1 MSSCHGNGPS
11 ASAAGGITAALAGQP
26 NVGKSTV
33 FNMLT
38 GLNQHVGNW
47 PGKTVEQRSGVCSYD
62 GVEMTIVDLPGTYSL
77 TANSQEELIAREYI
91 ITQHPQVVAAIV
103 NAAILERGLYLVAEL
118 MALDV
123 PLVIGLNMID
133 VAHGQGVD
141 IEPHVLEA
149 ALGVPVVPMTASSNK
164 GVQRLVQ
171 TIAAVA
177 NGSITCTP
185 SKPDIRADHRAI
197 LAQVEQI
204 ITSFVPALY
213 SVPWVALKLLEG
225 DPAVAATMQQSLPAD
240 AWQQVQGILRRH
252 EDAALAIAS
261 GRYEWIGRM
270 VRAAVV
276 QPHEGQVSVTERLDR
291 VATHPVWGLG
301 LLAVMLAIIFG
312 LTYSLG
318 APLQVWLNYAVVGGL
333 ASAVTGGLSG
343 APAWLSGLLV
353 SGVISG
359 AGTMLTFL
367 PILVIFFAAM
377 AVLEDV
383 GYMARAAYVMDRF
396 MHPMGLHGKSFL
408 PLFLGFGCNV
418 PAVQGARI
426 VEEPRA
432 RLLTILLAPL
442 VPCTGRMAVVAFV
455 APLFFGG
462 AATLVSWGL
471 IMVSLLVL
479 GLVGLVVSKTMAR
492 GEPVAF
498 IMELPLYHR
507 PHLRSI
513 ALLVWQRCLLFVQ
526 RAGTLILVVSVVVW
540 LLSWLPNGSL
550 ETSWLAGMGRFLA
563 PLGAA
568 MGMDWRV
575 LVALLTSFIAKENS
589 VATLGVLM
597 GSGQSGLAAALP
609 AMLSPAAALAFLV
622 VQVLFIPCLAT
633 LSAIRLE
640 TNSWRWTLA
649 SVLLLT
655 VIAFSAGIGVYQV
668 LRVF

>member
-1 MSSCHGNGPS
+1 MSSCHGNGQS
-11 ASAAGGITAALAGQP
+11 MSAAGGITVAVAGQP

-47 PGKTVEQRSGVCSYD
+47 PGKTVEQRCGVCSYD

-77 TANSQEELIAREYI
+77 TANSQEELIAREFI

-103 NAAILERGLYLVAEL
+103 NAATLERGLYLVAEI

-123 PLVIGLNMID
+123 PLVIGLNMMD
-133 VAHGQGVD
+133 VAHEEGID

-177 NGSITCTP
+177 SGSITCTP

-204 ITSFVPALY
+204 ITPFVPALY
-213 SVPWVALKLLEG
+213 SAPWMALKLLEG
-225 DPAVAATMQQSLPAD
+225 DPAVATMMQQTLAAD

-312 LTYSLG
+312 LTYTLG
-318 APLQVWLNYAVVGGL
+318 APLQAWLNKAVVGGL
-333 ASAVTGGLSG
+333 ASAVTDGLSA

-353 SGVISG
+353 SGGIGG
-359 AGTMLTFL
+359 AGTVLTFL
-367 PILVIFFAAM
+367 PILVVFFAAM

-426 VEEPRA
+426 IEEPRA

-442 VPCTGRMAVVAFV
+442 VPCTGRMAVVAFI
-455 APLFFGG
+455 APLFFGA

-471 IMVSLLVL
+471 IMVSLFVL
-479 GLVGLVVSKTMAR
+479 GLVGMVVSKTVAR

-526 RAGTLILVVSVVVW
+526 RAGTLILAFSVVIWV
-540 LLSWLPNGSL
+540 LGWLPNGSL
-550 ETSWLAGMGRFLA
+550 ETSWLAGMGRVLA

-575 LVALLTSFIAKENS
+575 LVALLASFVAKENS
-589 VATLGVLM
+589 VATLGVLV
-597 GSGQSGLAAALP
+597 GSGESGLAAALP
-609 AMLSPAAALAFLV
+609 AILSPASALAFLV
-622 VQVLFIPCLAT
+622 VQMLFIPCVAT
-633 LSAIRLE
+633 VAAIRQE

-649 SVLLLT
+649 NMLLLT
-655 VIAFSAGIGVYQV
+655 VIAFAAGIGVYQV